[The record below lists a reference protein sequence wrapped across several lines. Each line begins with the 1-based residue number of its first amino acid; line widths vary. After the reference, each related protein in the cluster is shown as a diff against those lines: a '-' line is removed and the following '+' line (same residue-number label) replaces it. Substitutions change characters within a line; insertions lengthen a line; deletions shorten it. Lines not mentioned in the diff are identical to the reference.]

1 LQINSREEK
10 KEDMK
15 EGIHPEYKETT
26 ITCVCGNVINTRSTK
41 KDIKTEICSNCH
53 PFITGKQ
60 RLVDTAGRVEKFKKK
75 YEAKPEKPQVKK
87 KTPTVVVKKA
97 TKE

>member
-1 LQINSREEK
+1 
-10 KEDMK
+10 MK

-26 ITCVCGNVINTRSTK
+26 ITCVCGNVIETRSTK

-75 YEAKPEKPQVKK
+75 YETKAEKPQVKK
-87 KTPTVVVKKA
+87 RPPTVVVKKA
-97 TKE
+97 TKK

>member
-1 LQINSREEK
+1 LQINAREEI

-26 ITCVCGNVINTRSTK
+26 ITCVCGNVISTRSTK

-75 YEAKPEKPQVKK
+75 YEPKAESAPAK
-87 KTPTVVVKKA
+87 KTAAKKTA
-97 TKE
+97 K

>member
-1 LQINSREEK
+1 
-10 KEDMK
+10 MK

-26 ITCVCGNVINTRSTK
+26 ITCVCGNVIETRSTK

-60 RLVDTAGRVEKFKKK
+60 RLVDTAGRVERFKKK
-75 YEAKPEKPQVKK
+75 YEAKVEKPQVKK
-87 KTPTVVVKKA
+87 TTTTEKVKDSSKKTTKK
-97 TKE
+97 

>member
-1 LQINSREEK
+1 
-10 KEDMK
+10 MK

-75 YEAKPEKPQVKK
+75 YETKVEKLQVKK
-87 KTPTVVVKKA
+87 RPPTVVVKKA

>member
-1 LQINSREEK
+1 
-10 KEDMK
+10 MK

-26 ITCVCGNVINTRSTK
+26 ITCVCGNVINTKSTK

-87 KTPTVVVKKA
+87 KAPTVVVKKA

>member
-1 LQINSREEK
+1 
-10 KEDMK
+10 MK

-60 RLVDTAGRVEKFKKK
+60 RVLDTAGRVEKFKKK
-75 YEAKPEKPQVKK
+75 YETKAAASPVKK
-87 KTPTVVVKKA
+87 TAAKKA
-97 TKE
+97 TK